1 VRGLRRW
8 TLAALVLLA
17 GCGGEANPAPVAGSP
32 VAVTPTPTPSV
43 DASTLPDLPAS
54 ALPGYVVHETALDVA
69 TISTDALAPQELR
82 ALLGDAGFRVGLER
96 RFTARA
102 KPLTEVVARVLRFG
116 SAEGA
121 RSYLGWIRGHGV
133 DLLGS
138 RTRPSSDPGVAGA
151 VSFAHGVSGCCTKD
165 TFQYFSAWTRGAY
178 AVTLRIGGPHAG
190 ARTARPLAAALDRD
204 VRKETR

>member
-1 VRGLRRW
+1 
-8 TLAALVLLA
+8 LLE
-17 GCGGEANPAPVAGSP
+17 GDTPCGASGDGRCPRSC
-32 VAVTPTPTPSV
+32 SL
-43 DASTLPDLPAS
+43 DASALPDLPAS
-54 ALPGYVVHETALDVA
+54 ALPGYVVHETPLDAAAV
-69 TISTDALAPQELR
+69 STDALAPED
-82 ALLGDAGFRVGLER
+82 LLGLLDDAGFRVGLER

-121 RSYLGWIRGHGV
+121 RSYLGWIRDHGV

-138 RTRPSSDPGVAGA
+138 RTEPSTSPGVAGA

-165 TFQYFSAWTRGAY
+165 TFQYLSAWTRGPF